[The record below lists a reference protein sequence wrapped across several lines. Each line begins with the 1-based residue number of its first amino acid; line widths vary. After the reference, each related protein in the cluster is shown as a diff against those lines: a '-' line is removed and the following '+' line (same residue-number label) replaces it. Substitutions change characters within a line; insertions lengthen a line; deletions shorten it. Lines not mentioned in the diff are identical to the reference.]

1 MPPIAQQIE
10 AWFAAVPQFISRW
23 LLAFAILVA
32 AYLISRWL
40 AGAVVG
46 AARRQKVDAGMQETL
61 RRLTRWGVMVLGGVL
76 AVEQVVPNVTSL
88 LAGLGIAGL
97 TIGFALQ
104 DVAKNL
110 IAGILLLLQRP
121 FEIGDTIEVSDFTG
135 TVLDVKLRTT
145 DMRAM
150 DGRFVMIPNA
160 DVFVNPIINFTRAP
174 SRRLEVTAGLS
185 YRTDLQRVEE
195 IALKALQEVDG
206 LLEDPPPQ
214 VIFQALGENEIQFSA
229 RFWANMGQVE
239 YNQAQSAGVQA
250 IKAAFDRAGIDFA
263 VPALELV
270 KAKEN
275 E

>member
-46 AARRQKVDAGMQETL
+46 AARRQKVEAGMQETL

-121 FEIGDTIEVSDFTG
+121 FEIGDTIEVSEFTG

-145 DMRAM
+145 DMRAI

-174 SRRLEVTAGLS
+174 SRRVQITAALS
-185 YRTDLQRVEE
+185 FDTDLHAVRRV
-195 IALKALQEVDG
+195 ALEALQDVEG
-206 LLEDPPPQ
+206 LLPDPAPE
-214 VIFQALGENEIQFSA
+214 ITYRALGENTIEFRA
-229 RFWANMGQVE
+229 YYWADMGQVT
-239 YNQAQSAGVQA
+239 YNQAESDGVQA
-250 IKAAFDRAGIDFA
+250 IREAFAQAGIQLA
-263 VPALELV
+263 VPSLELV
-270 KAKEN
+270 PGKD
-275 E
+275 